1 MTRTEAIV
9 TARIVNGFVTFKDC
23 GDPELLKTGRDGLS
37 DEDLK
42 RLGEGGAARPSA
54 TGGNPAG
61 VVLDADGLSDTQM
74 LEIAQ
79 KVGLSETAF
88 VSRSETEGVKLDFF
102 TPTRRIA
109 HCGHATI
116 ASFSYLAE
124 LGRVSEGET
133 SKETVDGPRKIII
146 RNGAAYMEQLAP
158 RYEDPSEWAD
168 RGVQEQDVLNALGLA
183 PEDLDPRFSP
193 KLANTGNSFVLVAV
207 KDGAALKAVKP
218 GLAQLEAISEALD
231 LIGFYVFTT
240 DPGATSADATARMFA
255 PRYGISEE
263 SATGMAAGPLACALY
278 DHLGVRR
285 PKLLIEQGHFME
297 PASPSEITVELNL
310 DAGRVTGLMAGGCG
324 AAMKELQIKLDHSPV
339 PAAGGR
345 ND

>member
-1 MTRTEAIV
+1 MTRNATTV
-9 TARIVNGFVTFKDC
+9 TARIVNGFVTLQDN
-23 GDPELLKTGRDGLS
+23 GDPELLKAGRDGLS
-37 DEDLK
+37 DEDLA
-42 RLGEGGAARPSA
+42 RLGTGAAGRPQA
-54 TGGNPAG
+54 IGGNPAG
-61 VVLDADGLSDTQM
+61 VVLDADGLSDAQM

-79 KVGLSETAF
+79 MVGLSETAF
-88 VSRSETEGVKLDFF
+88 VSRSETEGFKLDFF

-116 ASFSYLAE
+116 ATFSYLAE
-124 LGRVSEGET
+124 LGRVGEGGT

-146 RNGAAYMEQLAP
+146 RDGAAYMEQLAP
-158 RYEDPSEWAD
+158 RYEDPSDWAD
-168 RGVQEQDVLNALGLA
+168 RGVQEQDVLAALGLA
-183 PEDLDPRFSP
+183 PEYLDPRFAP
-193 KLANTGNSFVLVAV
+193 MLANTGNSFVLVAV
-207 KDGAALKAVKP
+207 KDAAALRAVKP
-218 GLAQLEAISEALD
+218 ELSRIDAISEALD

-240 DPGATSADATARMFA
+240 DPEATSADATARMFA

-310 DAGRVTGLMAGGCG
+310 DAGRITGLMAGGYG
-324 AAMKELQIKLDHSPV
+324 AVMKELQIRLDHSPA
-339 PAAGGR
+339 PAAGKS